1 MGKMRKNNYWTCY
14 SILIDVTVTVQGE
27 PDTAPFTR
35 IYQFTN
41 KTDYIILSNSIK
53 TINNKLSRKM
63 KININETLY
72 IYLKYLI
79 DQLRSHKKRNEIIK
93 NASKLLTPDQVMI
106 GVPES
111 LRKINFNIK
120 LRSTQRL
127 RITIKEPISTT
138 SYILAP

>member
-1 MGKMRKNNYWTCY
+1 M
-14 SILIDVTVTVQGE
+14 TVTVQGE

-35 IYQFTN
+35 IYQFYN
-41 KTDYIILSNSIK
+41 KRDYIILSNSIK

-72 IYLKYLI
+72 IYLNYIIK
-79 DQLRSHKKRNEIIK
+79 QLRSHKRRNEIIN
-93 NASKLLTPDQVMI
+93 NASKLLTPEQVMI

-120 LRSTQRL
+120 LESTQRL

-138 SYILAP
+138 NYVLAP

>member
-1 MGKMRKNNYWTCY
+1 M
-14 SILIDVTVTVQGE
+14 TVTVQGE

-35 IYQFTN
+35 IYQFYN

-72 IYLKYLI
+72 IYLNYII

-120 LRSTQRL
+120 LESTQRL

-138 SYILAP
+138 SYVLAP

>member
-1 MGKMRKNNYWTCY
+1 V
-14 SILIDVTVTVQGE
+14 IVTVQGE

-35 IYQFTN
+35 IYQFYN
-41 KTDYIILSNSIK
+41 KTDYTILSNSIK
-53 TINNKLSRKM
+53 TINKKLSRKM

-72 IYLKYLI
+72 IYLKYII
-79 DQLRSHKKRNEIIK
+79 DQLHSHKKRNEIIK

-120 LRSTQRL
+120 LESTQRL

>member
-1 MGKMRKNNYWTCY
+1 M
-14 SILIDVTVTVQGE
+14 TVTVQGE

-35 IYQFTN
+35 IYQFYN

-72 IYLKYLI
+72 IYLNYIIK
-79 DQLRSHKKRNEIIK
+79 QLRSHKRRNEIIN
-93 NASKLLTPDQVMI
+93 NASKLLTPEQVMI

-120 LRSTQRL
+120 LKSTQRM

-138 SYILAP
+138 NYVLAP

>member
-1 MGKMRKNNYWTCY
+1 
-14 SILIDVTVTVQGE
+14 VTVTVQGE

-35 IYQFTN
+35 IYQFYN

-72 IYLKYLI
+72 IYLNYII

-111 LRKINFNIK
+111 IRKINFNIK

>member
-1 MGKMRKNNYWTCY
+1 
-14 SILIDVTVTVQGE
+14 VTVTVQGE

-35 IYQFTN
+35 IYQFYN
-41 KTDYIILSNSIK
+41 KTDYIIMSNSIK

-72 IYLKYLI
+72 IYLKYVI

-111 LRKINFNIK
+111 LRRINFNIK
-120 LRSTQRL
+120 LESTQRL

-138 SYILAP
+138 SYVLAP

>member
-1 MGKMRKNNYWTCY
+1 M
-14 SILIDVTVTVQGE
+14 TVTVQGE
-27 PDTAPFTR
+27 PDTSPFTR
-35 IYQFTN
+35 IYQFYN
-41 KTDYIILSNSIK
+41 KTDYIILSNSIE

-72 IYLKYLI
+72 IYLNYII
-79 DQLRSHKKRNEIIK
+79 DQLRLHKKRNEIIK

-120 LRSTQRL
+120 LESTQRL

-138 SYILAP
+138 SYVLAP

>member
-1 MGKMRKNNYWTCY
+1 
-14 SILIDVTVTVQGE
+14 VTVTVQGE

-35 IYQFTN
+35 NYQFYN

-53 TINNKLSRKM
+53 IINNKLSRKM

-79 DQLRSHKKRNEIIK
+79 DQLRSHKRRNEIIK

-120 LRSTQRL
+120 LDSTQRL

-138 SYILAP
+138 SYVLAP

>member
-1 MGKMRKNNYWTCY
+1 M
-14 SILIDVTVTVQGE
+14 TVTVQGE

-35 IYQFTN
+35 IYQFYN

-72 IYLKYLI
+72 IYLNYIIK
-79 DQLRSHKKRNEIIK
+79 QLRSHKRRNEIIK

-120 LRSTQRL
+120 LETAQRL

-138 SYILAP
+138 NYVLAP

>member
-1 MGKMRKNNYWTCY
+1 
-14 SILIDVTVTVQGE
+14 VTVTVQGE
-27 PDTAPFTR
+27 PDTTPFTR
-35 IYQFTN
+35 IYQFYN

-72 IYLKYLI
+72 IYLNYIIK
-79 DQLRSHKKRNEIIK
+79 QLRSHKRRNEIIN
-93 NASKLLTPDQVMI
+93 NASKLLTPEQVMI

-120 LRSTQRL
+120 LESTQRL

-138 SYILAP
+138 NYVLAP

>member
-1 MGKMRKNNYWTCY
+1 
-14 SILIDVTVTVQGE
+14 VTVTVQGE
-27 PDTAPFTR
+27 PDTTPFTR
-35 IYQFTN
+35 IYQFYN
-41 KTDYIILSNSIK
+41 KADYIILSNSIK

-72 IYLKYLI
+72 IYLKYVI

-111 LRKINFNIK
+111 LRKINFSIK
-120 LRSTQRL
+120 LESTQRL

-138 SYILAP
+138 SYVLAP

>member
-1 MGKMRKNNYWTCY
+1 M
-14 SILIDVTVTVQGE
+14 TVTVQGE
-27 PDTAPFTR
+27 PDTSPFTR
-35 IYQFTN
+35 IYQFYN

-72 IYLKYLI
+72 IYLKYVI

-120 LRSTQRL
+120 LESTQRL

-138 SYILAP
+138 SYVLAP

>member
-1 MGKMRKNNYWTCY
+1 
-14 SILIDVTVTVQGE
+14 VTVTVQGE
-27 PDTAPFTR
+27 PDTSPFTR
-35 IYQFTN
+35 IYQFYN

-72 IYLKYLI
+72 IYLKYII
-79 DQLRSHKKRNEIIK
+79 DQLRLHKKRNEIIK

-120 LRSTQRL
+120 LESTQRM
-127 RITIKEPISTT
+127 RITIREPISTT
-138 SYILAP
+138 SYVLAP

>member
-1 MGKMRKNNYWTCY
+1 M
-14 SILIDVTVTVQGE
+14 TVTVQGE
-27 PDTAPFTR
+27 SDTTPFTR
-35 IYQFTN
+35 IYQFYN
-41 KTDYIILSNSIK
+41 KADYIILSNSIK

-72 IYLKYLI
+72 IYLNHII
-79 DQLRSHKKRNEIIK
+79 DQLRSHKRRNEIIK

-111 LRKINFNIK
+111 LRRINFSIK
-120 LRSTQRL
+120 LESTQRL

-138 SYILAP
+138 SYVLAP

>member
-1 MGKMRKNNYWTCY
+1 M
-14 SILIDVTVTVQGE
+14 TVTVQGE

-35 IYQFTN
+35 IYQFYN

-53 TINNKLSRKM
+53 TINKKLSRKM

>member
-1 MGKMRKNNYWTCY
+1 M
-14 SILIDVTVTVQGE
+14 TVTVQGE
-27 PDTAPFTR
+27 PDMAPFTR
-35 IYQFTN
+35 IYQFYN
-41 KTDYIILSNSIK
+41 KTDYIILSNSIM
-53 TINNKLSRKM
+53 TINDKLSRKM

-72 IYLKYLI
+72 IYLNYII
-79 DQLRSHKKRNEIIK
+79 DQLRLHKKRTEIIK

-120 LRSTQRL
+120 LESTQRQ

-138 SYILAP
+138 SYVLAP

>member
-1 MGKMRKNNYWTCY
+1 M
-14 SILIDVTVTVQGE
+14 TVTVQGE

-35 IYQFTN
+35 IYQFYN

-72 IYLKYLI
+72 IYLNYIIK
-79 DQLRSHKKRNEIIK
+79 QLHSHKRRNEIIK
-93 NASKLLTPDQVMI
+93 NASKLLIPDQVMI

-120 LRSTQRL
+120 LESTQRL

-138 SYILAP
+138 SYVLAP